1 MQRAIYARGLR
12 FLPKLAFITTVA
24 LVSAA
29 ISYQA
34 SAQNVYTD
42 PVGFITLTAVGTI
55 SPGSSP
61 ANSFW
66 GLGMTPIPS
75 LRGVV
80 TTVTTNQLAVSGLVA
95 GAYNQGAEGPLY
107 YIEDVNSN
115 STFAGFTDDIVA
127 NDANYVYLANNDAAF
142 IAANDNFKI
151 YPHWTL
157 ASLFGATDTAGLQ
170 PGSSSTADLILLQN
184 PVAKTFTTY
193 YYATASK
200 TVTAGWK
207 NGANGADASNVPLY
221 GDQGL
226 VVSRKVGTNLNVQ
239 VVGAVKLGVSQI
251 PLIGPGNTFVGN
263 QYASSGITLGTSGL
277 YIAPG
282 NQSNS
287 VVAGSSSTADLVL
300 IHNDAA
306 GTFATYYYATASK
319 TVTAGWKNAANGA
332 DATNVQLPLGA
343 DFVFTLKTGHFGW
356 TWAAPSP
363 Y

>member
-1 MQRAIYARGLR
+1 LR

-34 SAQNVYTD
+34 CAQNVYTD
-42 PVGFITLTAVGTI
+42 PVGFITLTAVG
-55 SPGSSP
+55 SQ
-61 ANSFW
+61 NSFL
-66 GLGMTPIPS
+66 GLGMSQIPA

-80 TTVTTNQLAVSGLVA
+80 TAVTTNRLAISGLTA
-95 GAYNQGAEGPLY
+95 GAFNQGAEGPLY

-115 STFAGFTDDIVA
+115 SVYAGFSDDIVA
-127 NDANYVYLANNDAAF
+127 NDANYVYLANNDAAY

-157 ASLFGATDTAGLQ
+157 ASLFGAANTAGFK
-170 PGSSSTADLILLQN
+170 PSTDLILVQN
-184 PVAKTFTTY
+184 PVTKNFTTY
-193 YYATASK
+193 FYAAASK

-207 NGANGADASNVPLY
+207 NQSNGADASNIPLY
-221 GDQGL
+221 GDQGI
-226 VVSRKVGTNLNVQ
+226 VVSKSTTTNLNVQ
-239 VVGAVKLGVSQI
+239 IVGAVKLGVSQI

-263 QYASSGITLGTSGL
+263 QYASSAITLGTSGL
-277 YIAPG
+277 YKAG
-282 NQSNS
+282 NPTNS
-287 VVAGSSSTADLVL
+287 LVPTTDVVL

-306 GTFATYYYATASK
+306 GTFATYFYAAASK
-319 TVTAGWKNAANGA
+319 TVTAGWKNQANGA

-343 DFVFTLKTGHFGW
+343 NVVISLAAGHNGF
-356 TWAAPSP
+356 TWAAPTP

>member
-1 MQRAIYARGLR
+1 LR

-42 PVGFITLTAVGTI
+42 PVGFITLTAVGTTVQ
-55 SPGSSP
+55 GSSP

-66 GLGMTPIPS
+66 GLGMTQIPS

-80 TTVTTNQLAVSGLVA
+80 TAVTTNQLAISGLSA

-115 STFAGFTDDIVA
+115 SVYAGFTDDIVA
-127 NDANYVYLANNDAAF
+127 NDANYVYLANNDAAY
-142 IAANDNFKI
+142 IVANDNYKI

-157 ASLFGATDTAGLQ
+157 STLFGATDQAGLA
-170 PGSSSTADLILLQN
+170 PSTDKVLVQN
-184 PVAKTFTTY
+184 PLTKNFTSY
-193 YYATASK
+193 YYLNASK

-207 NGANGADASNVPLY
+207 NSANNADASNVPLY
-221 GDQGL
+221 GDQGII
-226 VVSRKVGTNLNVQ
+226 VSRGITTNLTYLY
-239 VVGAVKLGVSQI
+239 VGGVKLGKSQI
-251 PLIGPGNTFVGN
+251 PVIGPGYTFVGN

-277 YIAPG
+277 YQTGG
-282 NQSNS
+282 NPTNS
-287 VVAGSSSTADLVL
+287 VVPGSDFVL
-300 IHNDAA
+300 LHNDTSGA
-306 GTFATYYYATASK
+306 FISYYYLNASK
-319 TVTAGWKNAANGA
+319 TVTAGWKNSANNA

-343 DFVFTLKTGHFGW
+343 NVVIQLQAGHNGF